1 MSNGGQQS
9 TPLFQK
15 STPAKPKYPPRIAF
29 LDEVRGFCVFLM
41 VIYHALYTVGY
52 LLNVAIA
59 RRLFVFFAPVE
70 PLFAGIFIFLCGLCC
85 TLSHS
90 NRRRG
95 GILALVAAGVSVV
108 MALFFPNEPIWFGV
122 LHLLATCILLYA
134 ALARPLARVSTAVG
148 LAVCAALFVLCF
160 GVPVAEGCGAFGLP
174 GVWQWAVPEAFVR
187 CPWLYPLG
195 LGRLPGA
202 QADYFPLLPWMF
214 CFFAGSFAGR
224 PVAAGRAPQW
234 MTPLHLP
241 PLAFLGRHALAI
253 YLLHQPLIFGIGWAI
268 QQLLQT

>member
-1 MSNGGQQS
+1 MSKEGQQS

-15 STPAKPKYPPRIAF
+15 STPEKQKYPPRIAL
-29 LDEVRGFCVFLM
+29 LDEVRGLCVFLM
-41 VIYHALYTVGY
+41 VIYHALYTIGY
-52 LLNVAIA
+52 LLDIAVA

-90 NRRRG
+90 NWRRG
-95 GILALVAAGVSVV
+95 GWLALVAVGVSAV
-108 MALFFPNEPIWFGV
+108 MALFFPDEPIWFGV
-122 LHLLATCILLYA
+122 LHLLAVCILLYA
-134 ALARPLARVSTAVG
+134 ALARPLRHVPTAVG
-148 LAVCAALFVLCF
+148 LVVCAGLFVLCF
-160 GVPVAEGCGAFGLP
+160 GVPVEEGSGAFGLP
-174 GVWQWAVPEAFVR
+174 GVWQWPVPETLVR

-195 LGRLPGA
+195 LGRLPGE
-202 QADYFPLLPWMF
+202 QSDYFPLLPWMF

-253 YLLHQPLIFGIGWAI
+253 YLLHQPVIFGIGWAV
-268 QQLLQT
+268 QQLF